1 MKDFIIKIS
10 FIFLVFSSLN
20 CPNSNGGETSPTQ
33 PTPALSNPTKP
44 VDIQKELDNVVKQI
58 LKLTQKIPQKDKSY
72 IAGKAYNT
80 YIKENFG
87 PLSKQSPLDLQNRK
101 EVNKNSVIGIGTYF
115 QFHKTENGKIT
126 LAIDPF
132 KGSPAETDGLKKGD
146 LIVSIDDFDIRKI
159 PENPKNFNNLF
170 KRLRGPI
177 DSQVKL
183 KVLDACSH
191 QEKEVVVTRGPVIGN
206 SHWLDWLANS
216 RFVNL
221 TRQEPLDCESQEKTT
236 KIPNEQQEPAE
247 FSSVEPQAFYLPL
260 SFFEPPQ
267 NEITQF
273 IIHSL
278 LSRGFHGINDL
289 PLCAQ
294 FIFLQHKDLENPY
307 SLGMIIDLRG
317 NTGGSLY
324 EVACM
329 LNTIISSKSVIAR
342 HLPIENGQLL
352 KNSKNTNDYYFT
364 DGGTPSPFFD
374 PLHPLATYNRN
385 IVVLVNKMSA
395 SASEA
400 FAGILQDMKRG
411 WVIGDRT
418 MGKGTVQVSQTFALK
433 PKPGKETDNKSLI
446 LSVTTGIYTL
456 NSGRSPQGYGI
467 IPDFRFSLHGEPIE
481 KEADYVSPMD
491 RLFFSNIQFENDPWE
506 QNRPDEIAKLNDC
519 VNKPDRLNQI
529 LKKKIREDKRYA
541 RPFMGDYHLE
551 LAKDILSCSPQR
563 PDVIT
568 HTRLSP
574 PFLRVEQWNP

>member
-33 PTPALSNPTKP
+33 PTSALSNPTKP

-87 PLSKQSPLDLQNRK
+87 PLSEQSPLELQNHK
-101 EVNKNSVIGIGTYF
+101 EINKNSVIGIGTYF
-115 QFHKTENGKIT
+115 KLHKTENGEIT
-126 LAIDPF
+126 LAIDPH

-146 LIVSIDDFDIRKI
+146 LIVSIDDFDIRKT
-159 PENPKNFNNLF
+159 PESPKNFSNLF

-191 QEKEVVVTRGPVIGN
+191 QEKEVVVTRGPVIGHF
-206 SHWLDWLANS
+206 HWSDWLANS

-260 SFFEPPQ
+260 KSFFKPPK
-267 NEITQF
+267 NIITPF
-273 IIHSL
+273 ITHSL
-278 LSRGFHGINDL
+278 LSKGFHGIENL

-317 NTGGSLY
+317 NTGGNFY
-324 EVACM
+324 EAPCM
-329 LNTIISSKSVIAR
+329 LNTIISSKDVIAR
-342 HLPIENGQLL
+342 HLPIGDVRLL
-352 KNSKNTNDYYFT
+352 KNAKNVNYHFT
-364 DGGTPSPFFD
+364 DGGTPSPIVD
-374 PLHPLATYNRN
+374 PFHSLVTYNRN
-385 IVVLVNKMSA
+385 IVVLVDKDSA
-395 SASEA
+395 SASEV

-418 MGKGTVQVSQTFALK
+418 MGKGTVQVSENMVVESKSGKKANKPLK
-433 PKPGKETDNKSLI
+433 LSL
-446 LSVTTGIYTL
+446 TMGIYTL

-467 IPDFRFSLHGEPIE
+467 IPDFRFSLHGKPIE
-481 KEADYVSPMD
+481 KEADYISPMD

-506 QNRPDEIAKLNDC
+506 QNRPDEMAELSDC

-541 RPFMGDYHLE
+541 RPFVGDYHLE

-574 PFLRVEQWNP
+574 PFLTVE